1 MAKEVLYIDIDDDI
15 SGIIN
20 KLEESSDKVV
30 ALVLPKHATTFLS
43 TVNMKLLK
51 KAADASKKSLVL
63 ITSDPS
69 ILPLASSAGLHTAKS
84 LSSKP
89 VLAKVAK
96 EKLVSNNVSS
106 EDLDDIAEVPTVKPT
121 NANDDVIEIDNT
133 QKFTKVVTLGKK
145 NHKLKVPNFN
155 SFRLRVFLGAFAILL
170 LIAGWFVGFVI
181 MPKATITLK
190 TDVSNV
196 DSSIQFTANAALK
209 EFDAKT
215 PILPATVAE
224 SKQKDSEKVPATGK
238 KDIGTKAQGNVSLK
252 NCTATDGAVLIP
264 AGTTV
269 FAQGYNFLT
278 GADVTLPASSFTGG
292 SNTCITAVKTVTV
305 IAEKAGGE
313 YNLSPTT
320 YKVANFA
327 SVVATGEAMGGGT
340 SKLIT
345 VISAADIDSA
355 KQKLTGKS
363 KALAI
368 TDLTTN
374 LETQSL
380 LALGDTLSETAPVF
394 TVSAA
399 VDTEASDVT
408 VNSVT
413 AYSMLGVSTDN
424 VKSLVE
430 ADVTTKITD
439 SQQKILDNGLGAKKL
454 VLIDKKSPS
463 EQKLSITVVAIV
475 GPDIVTSGISAETVG
490 KTTGDIQ
497 KLLTARA
504 GVKEVTVHYEPFW
517 VTSTP
522 KNASKIRV
530 IVEQV
535 NAK

>member
-170 LIAGWFVGFVI
+170 LIVGWFVGFVI

-278 GADVTLPASSFTGG
+278 GADVTLPASSFSGGG
-292 SNTCITAVKTVTV
+292 SCTTAAKIITV

-327 SVVATGEAMGGGT
+327 SVVAAGEAMGGGT

-394 TVSAA
+394 TVGAA
-399 VDTEASDVT
+399 VDTEATDVT
-408 VNSVT
+408 VSSVT
-413 AYSMLGVSTDN
+413 TYTMLGVKPDDLKT
-424 VKSLVE
+424 LIE

-439 SQQKILDNGLGAKKL
+439 SQQKILDNGMGSKKL